1 MDARRFVIPQLAGLG
16 TGLGAALLAAWSPL
30 PDPAEGP
37 VETARPYVEAP
48 PAASVRTGRR
58 AIADANLGARAA
70 SRSDRF
76 EGGVQV
82 FLWEPGRVYE
92 VWTSPLRVTTLTL
105 AEGETLIA
113 KAAGDTIR
121 WQVGEARSGDLVSG
135 RTHVLLKPLQRG
147 LETNLVLTTDRRV
160 YLIALKSGAPETF
173 NPAIAWDAPQPP
185 TPAPLASAQTP
196 ETGPVRPEG
205 PLNAR
210 YAVEGRRTAWTP
222 TAVFDDGRRTFI
234 VFGPGLEAVE
244 APALFVIAP
253 DGQAQYVNYRQSGG
267 LFIADRLFD
276 RAELRLGERRPQVV
290 RIRRLGEEGRP

>member
-1 MDARRFVIPQLAGLG
+1 MDPRRFVIPLGAGL
-16 TGLGAALLAAWSPL
+16 AATLLAAWSPT
-30 PDPAEGP
+30 PDPTDPMA
-37 VETARPYVEAP
+37 ETALPYVEAAPGP
-48 PAASVRTGRR
+48 PVRTGRR
-58 AIADANLGARAA
+58 AIADANVDARAA

-82 FLWEPGRVYE
+82 FVWSPGRVYE

-113 KAAGDTIR
+113 KAAGDTVR
-121 WQVGEARSGDLVSG
+121 WQVGEASSGDG
-135 RTHVLLKPLQRG
+135 AGRRTHVLLKPLQRG

-160 YLIALKSGAPETF
+160 YLIALKSGAPEAF
-173 NPAIAWDAPQPP
+173 NPAIAWDTPPALMAPVSIE
-185 TPAPLASAQTP
+185 PAPMP
-196 ETGPVRPEG
+196 EAGPVRPEG

-210 YAVEGRRTAWTP
+210 YAIEGRRTAWTP

-234 VFGPGLEAVE
+234 AFGPGLEAVE

-276 RAELRLGERRPQVV
+276 RAELRIGERRPQVV
-290 RIRRLGEEGRP
+290 RIRRLGEARR